1 MSEQQASHPVI
12 VRRRAEQAHLVQRAA
27 AWAQRLAGRLPLD
40 AAVVFGSAARGDFNR
55 WSDVDVLVVSVAL
68 PDDARQRLE
77 VLMDDA
83 PPGIQPVGWTPEE
96 LARRRSEGDPI
107 ARECDEVGRT
117 VYGALPPAPRRS
129 GD

>member
-12 VRRRAEQAHLVQRAA
+12 VRRRAEQAQLVQRAA
-27 AWAQRLAGRLPLD
+27 AWAQRLAARLPVD
-40 AAVVFGSAARGDFNR
+40 AVVVFGSTARGDFNR
-55 WSDVDVLVVSVAL
+55 WSDVDVLIVSAAL
-68 PDDARQRLE
+68 PEHARHRLD

-96 LARRRSEGDPI
+96 LARRRAQGDPI

-117 VYGALPPAPRRS
+117 VYGALPPAAGRR